1 MSDPEQVSRFFW
13 RDVFPGALLLR
24 TIRIA
29 AQPLCLLLVLV
40 AMLLSSGA
48 WVAAEA
54 IFSPTNPVQR
64 TSPSPLEWIRT
75 CPVDGFEFHQ
85 LQLLAPNIV
94 QDALAIRNIAVGE
107 ISYIISGWFA
117 CLLIWAIFG
126 GTVLRIAVVQL
137 AVDDHLSWRP
147 ALRFMSLRWRSLLFA
162 ILLPLLCTALLAAPL
177 RLVHWLLQTNAGA
190 IVVGIGWGVVLLLV
204 FVQLI
209 LLLGV
214 ALGWPLMWAA
224 IAAEGTDCFDAVSR
238 AYSYVFQRPA
248 HYLMYVALMLTMGL
262 FCWAFVDWTSETV
275 CQLAVTQTIGNLSL
289 ERQSS
294 LAVEG
299 NDSTA
304 VLRISRDA
312 RSIWTGVVQILPR
325 SFANSFFLVGFAA
338 VYLLL
343 RWHVDQTETDDVYFE
358 SEDRRRVLGIPG
370 AQLETTENATDEA
383 PAQE

>member
-29 AQPLCLLLVLV
+29 AQPLCVFLVLM
-40 AMLLSSGA
+40 AMLLSSSA

-54 IFSPTNPVQR
+54 IFSPTNPVER
-64 TSPSPLEWIRT
+64 TVASPLEWFRT
-75 CPVDGFEFHQ
+75 RPVDSFELHQ
-85 LQLLAPNIV
+85 LQLLAPDVV
-94 QDALAIRNIAVGE
+94 QDTMAIRNIAVGE
-107 ISYIISGWFA
+107 FAYVASGWFA
-117 CLLIWAIFG
+117 CLLTWAIFG
-126 GTVLRIAVVQL
+126 GTVLRIAVVRL
-137 AVDDHLSWRP
+137 AVDEQLSWRP
-147 ALRFMSLRWRSLLFA
+147 ALQFMSLRWRSLLFA
-162 ILLPLLCTALLAAPL
+162 ILLPLLCTALLAVPL
-177 RLVHWLLQTNAGA
+177 WLAHWLLKTNAGA
-190 IVVGIGWGVVLLLV
+190 VVVGFGWGVVLLLV

-262 FCWAFVDWTSETV
+262 FWWAFVDWTSETV
-275 CQLAVTQTIGNLSL
+275 CQLAVAQTIGNLSL

-299 NDSTA
+299 SDSTT
-304 VLRISRDA
+304 VLRISLVA

-343 RWHVDQTETDDVYFE
+343 RWHVDQTETDDVYFDR
-358 SEDRRRVLGIPG
+358 EDRRRVLGIPG
-370 AQLETTENATDEA
+370 AQLETTENAADEA

>member
-1 MSDPEQVSRFFW
+1 M
-13 RDVFPGALLLR
+13 LR

-107 ISYIISGWFA
+107 FAYIASGWFA

-126 GTVLRIAVVQL
+126 GTVLRIALVQL
-137 AVDDHLSWRP
+137 AVNERLSWQT
-147 ALRFMSLRWRSLLFA
+147 ALQFMSIRWRSLLFA
-162 ILLPLLCTALLAAPL
+162 ILLPLLCTALLALPL
-177 RLVHWLLQTNAGA
+177 WLAHWLLKTNAGA
-190 IVVGIGWGVVLLLV
+190 LVVGFGWGIILLLV

-248 HYLMYVALMLTMGL
+248 HYLGYVALMLAMGL
-262 FCWAFVDWTSETV
+262 CCWALADWTSDTV
-275 CQLAVTQTIGNLSL
+275 CRLAAAETIGGLSL
-289 ERQSS
+289 ERQNS
-294 LAVEG
+294 LIVVEG
-299 NDSTA
+299 SGSTT

-312 RSIWTGVVQILPR
+312 RSIWTGFVQTLPR

-338 VYLLL
+338 VYLLM
-343 RWHVDQTETDDVYFE
+343 RWHVDQTETDDIFE
-358 SEDRRRVLGIPG
+358 E
-370 AQLETTENATDEA
+370 
-383 PAQE
+383 